1 MDLTESNLNEIYDQ
15 FSREQQ
21 RILSIM
27 KEKHNFEDE
36 TQEKKQTKEIS
47 MVNQLLL
54 LTLKYRN
61 YKRQMKLKGL

>member
-54 LTLKYRN
+54 LTLKNRN